1 MSYVSEIEG
10 SVLPADDE
18 EPPPPRRRP
27 RLVVGLAVALAIA
40 VVVAAVF
47 ALRLY
52 RTEHLGAGQA
62 GARDVVERYTSA
74 LDRHSLDGVHSVT
87 LDQASFTEAES
98 FRSPMLG
105 PFTRGDREAFFAR
118 LFAADL
124 RLRSS
129 GSASVVGDGPY
140 RVAVR
145 QTVHYLAAGIDVEED
160 GMSLFTVV
168 DLPAGPR
175 ISEHVWWRL
184 PRPPMPSMAWID

>member
-27 RLVVGLAVALAIA
+27 RLVAGLAVALAIA
-40 VVVAAVF
+40 VAIGGVL

-52 RTEHLGAGQA
+52 RNEHLGSGPAR
-62 GARDVVERYTSA
+62 ARDVVELYTSA
-74 LDRHSLDGVHSVT
+74 LDRHDLDGLHSLT

-98 FRSPMLG
+98 LGSPILG
-105 PFTRGDREAFFAR
+105 PFTRDDRDAFFTR
-118 LFAADL
+118 LFAAHL
-124 RLRSS
+124 RLRST
-129 GSASVVGDGPY
+129 GAATVAGEGTY

-145 QTVHYLAAGIDVEED
+145 QTVHYVAAGIAVEED

-168 DLPAGPR
+168 DRPEGPL
-175 ISEHVWWRL
+175 ISDHVWWRL
-184 PRPPMPSMAWID
+184 PRPPKPSMAWID